1 MMAGVKPEEAK
12 QFYEEDED
20 PARVFASFDAAEK
33 GRTAPPGDGRP
44 PKQTD
49 LVPLRKRLDDLAVE
63 LRKLRLRD
71 RVGLALRLL
80 AEVISSS
87 HTKVH

>member
-1 MMAGVKPEEAK
+1 MAGVKPEEAK

-20 PARVFASFDAAEK
+20 PARVFAIFDAAEK
-33 GRTAPPGDGRP
+33 GRTAPPGGGRP
-44 PKQTD
+44 AKRAD
-49 LVPLRKRLDDLAVE
+49 LVPLRKRLDDLAVD

-71 RVGLALRLL
+71 RVALALRLL